1 MRPASGMLRGR
12 FRQQQRGVAL
22 ITALLIAALISIVTY
37 NLAFESTMDARR
49 TMVLLYRDQ
58 AVQVALGAES
68 WVATILADDAAN
80 SETDHLGEIWATELP
95 GLPIDGGTVTG
106 EIIDLQ
112 GRFNVNNLVDGDGE
126 VDELYLDQFRRLL
139 LSLELDPRFA
149 GIAADW
155 IDPDREPS
163 FPDGAEDGTY
173 TSLTPSY
180 RPANQALT
188 NVSELAALEGMDRQT
203 FRILE
208 PHITALPGRTALNVN
223 TATPFVLQSLD
234 EKLTTSDIESLLS
247 ERESGGFSDY
257 QATFSTLISDELLA
271 ELSENSSYFQ
281 LKVIVQIATVRV
293 TLFSIL
299 ERSSQG
305 DVVPIL
311 RSLGTT

>member
-1 MRPASGMLRGR
+1 MTAGMHPGR
-12 FRQQQRGVAL
+12 RQRGVAL

-58 AVQVALGAES
+58 AVQVALGAET

-80 SETDHLGEIWATELP
+80 SDTDHLGELWASELP

-112 GRFNVNNLVDGDGE
+112 GRFNVNNLVDGDGD
-126 VDELYLDQFRRLL
+126 VDELYLEQFRRLL
-139 LSLELDPRFA
+139 SGLEVDPRFA

-155 IDPDREPS
+155 IDPDRDPS

-173 TSLTPSY
+173 TSLTPPY
-180 RPANQALT
+180 RPANQALA
-188 NVSELAALEGMDRQT
+188 NVSELAALEGMDRDS
-203 FRILE
+203 FRRLE
-208 PHITALPGRTALNVN
+208 PHITALPGRTVINVN
-223 TATPFVLQSLD
+223 TATPAVLLSLD
-234 EKLTTSDIESLLS
+234 EKLTPNDVESLVA
-247 ERESGGFSDY
+247 EREAGGFADY
-257 QATFSTLISDELLA
+257 QGTFTTLVSDELLA
-271 ELSENSSYFQ
+271 ELAESSSYFQ
-281 LKVIVQIATVRV
+281 LKVVVQIATVRL

-299 ERSSQG
+299 ERTPQG

-311 RSLGTT
+311 RSLGTA